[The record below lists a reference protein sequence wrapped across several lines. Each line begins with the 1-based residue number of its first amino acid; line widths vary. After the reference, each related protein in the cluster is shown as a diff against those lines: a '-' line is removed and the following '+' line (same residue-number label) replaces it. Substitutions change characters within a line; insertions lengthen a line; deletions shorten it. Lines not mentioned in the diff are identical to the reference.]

1 MLVSNHYNVPKMNNT
16 KFTGFRMPKTP
27 YKGGLKVA
35 KIINNNSKS
44 KSIWHITRDFLTEL
58 IDTYTY

>member
-1 MLVSNHYNVPKMNNT
+1 MLFACNCNISNANRTNFKSKKNIKSPVD
-16 KFTGFRMPKTP
+16 TGV
-27 YKGGLKVA
+27 KVA